1 MIFHL
6 EGANMNKG
14 SLLFVVCSLPLAT
27 SLRLFKNG
35 LDRCLEWFSSL
46 IGFTADR
53 GLRTAD
59 FLKVFVLTMVCG
71 LWTIDSFAKDIPAKS
86 TKLVNDYANV
96 LSNEERDA
104 LEQKLVAYFDSTSTQ
119 IAVVIENSLDGDDLF
134 DYSQRLATEW
144 GIGEKGKNNGI
155 LIYAA
160 IQDRQLR
167 IHVGYGMEATITDA
181 LTSRIRTEHMNPY
194 FKQGQYYAGIDEG
207 TTIIMKAASGE
218 YVNDRPQHEGKK
230 KKSPWVTLIIIV
242 IILVVFMS
250 KGGRGGRGGGGLA
263 GPIFWGTLGSGGFSG
278 GGSSGGGGGGFGG
291 FGGGGFGGGGSG
303 GSW

>member
-6 EGANMNKG
+6 EEARMTRTMKKVGSPQSAVRGLLSLGEKNKY
-14 SLLFVVCSLPLAT
+14 
-27 SLRLFKNG
+27 G
-35 LDRCLEWFSSL
+35 L
-46 IGFTADR
+46 TAD
-53 GLRTAD
+53 LT
-59 FLKVFVLTMVCG
+59 KVFALLLTMVCG
-71 LWTIDSFAKDIPAKS
+71 IWTMDSSAKDIPAKS
-86 TKLVNDYANV
+86 TKLVNDYANI
-96 LSNEERDA
+96 LTTEERNA

-119 IAVVIENSLDGDDLF
+119 IAVVIENSLEGDDLF

-144 GIGEKGKNNGI
+144 GIGEKGKNNGV

-160 IQDRQLR
+160 IQDRKLR
-167 IHVGYGMEATITDA
+167 IHVGYGMEATVTDA
-181 LTSRIRTEHMNPY
+181 LTSRIRTEYMNPY
-194 FKQGQYYAGIDEG
+194 FKQGQYYAGLDEG
-207 TTIIMKAASGE
+207 TTIIMQAASGE
-218 YVNDRPQHEGKK
+218 YVNDRPHAGKK
-230 KKSPWVTLIIIV
+230 GKSPWVTLIIIV
-242 IILVVFMS
+242 VILVVFMS